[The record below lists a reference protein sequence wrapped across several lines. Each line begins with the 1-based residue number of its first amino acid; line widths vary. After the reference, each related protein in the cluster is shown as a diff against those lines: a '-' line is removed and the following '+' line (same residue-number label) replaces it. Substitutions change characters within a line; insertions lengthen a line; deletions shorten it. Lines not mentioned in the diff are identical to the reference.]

1 MTNFKHLQYFWMVA
15 KSGGLRQASEAL
27 HTSQQALSGQIKL
40 LEERLGKPLFQKRG
54 RKLEL
59 TEAGRT
65 VFSYADEIFSLGAEM
80 EEALRSDS
88 AAGRAIE
95 FRVGVADALPKS
107 IAYRLLE
114 PAVRL
119 PEPVRIVCREWKLDS
134 LMAEL
139 ATHRLDL
146 VIADSPIPSGLSVKA
161 YNHKLGR
168 SGQSFFAAPKLAERC
183 QGPFPACLDG
193 MPMLVYGE
201 DSDVRKQLDRWL
213 ENEHLYPEVVGEFD
227 DSALLSAF
235 GREGRGVFAAPTI
248 LEQEITAQHGVKV
261 LGRTSAIR
269 QEYYAISIERR
280 ITHPCVLA
288 ICDAARGALFAAS

>member
-1 MTNFKHLQYFWMVA
+1 MTNYKHLHYFWMVA
-15 KSGGLRQASEAL
+15 KSGGLLRASEQL
-27 HTSQQALSGQIKL
+27 HASQQTLSGQIKL

-59 TEAGRT
+59 TEAGKT

-80 EEALRSDS
+80 EQALRTENQP
-88 AAGRAIE
+88 GRAIE
-95 FRVGVADALPKS
+95 FRVGVADALPKA

-114 PAVRL
+114 PAMRL
-119 PEPVRIVCREWKLDS
+119 PSPVRIVCREWKLDS

-168 SGQSFFAAPKLAERC
+168 SGQSFFAAPSLAERC
-183 QGPFPACLDG
+183 LGAFPTMLTG
-193 MPMLVYGE
+193 MPMLMHSE
-201 DSDVRKQLDRWL
+201 DSDVQKQLNRWL
-213 ENEHLYPEVVGEFD
+213 EHEHIYPEVVGVFD
-227 DSALLSAF
+227 DSALLKAF
-235 GREGRGVFAAPTI
+235 GREGQGVFAAPTV
-248 LEQEITAQHGVKV
+248 LEAEIVKQFDVRV
-261 LGRTSAIR
+261 LGRTAAVW
-269 QEYYAISIERR
+269 QEFYAISIERR

-288 ICDAARGALFAAS
+288 ICNAARGALFASP

>member
-1 MTNFKHLQYFWMVA
+1 MINFKHLQYFWMVA

-27 HTSQQALSGQIKL
+27 YTSQQALSGQIKL
-40 LEERLGKPLFQKRG
+40 LEERLGKALFQKRG
-54 RKLEL
+54 RRLEL

-80 EEALRSDS
+80 EEALRSDDPS
-88 AAGRAIE
+88 GREIE

-107 IAYRLLE
+107 IAYRLME
-114 PAVRL
+114 PALRL

-146 VIADSPIPSGLSVKA
+146 VLADSPIPTGLSVKA

-168 SGQSFFAAPKLAERC
+168 SGQSFFAAPALARQC
-183 QGPFPACLDG
+183 GGTFPSRLDG
-193 MPMLVYGE
+193 MPMLIHGE
-201 DSDVRKQLDRWL
+201 DSDVRRQLERWF
-213 ENEHLYPEVVGEFD
+213 EHEHLFPRVVGEFD
-227 DSALLSAF
+227 DSALLNAF
-235 GREGRGVFAAPTI
+235 GREGFGIFAAPTV
-248 LEQEITAQHGVKV
+248 LEAEIIEQNGVEV
-261 LGRTSAIR
+261 LGRTQAVW
-269 QEYYAISIERR
+269 QEFYAISIERR

-288 ICDAARGALFAAS
+288 ICNAARGALFAAS